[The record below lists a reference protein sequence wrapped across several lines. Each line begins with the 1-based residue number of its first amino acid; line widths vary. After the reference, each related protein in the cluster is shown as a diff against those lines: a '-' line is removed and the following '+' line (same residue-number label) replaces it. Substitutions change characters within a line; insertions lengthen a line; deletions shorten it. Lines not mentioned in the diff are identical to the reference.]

1 MRFNELVKIL
11 ERAGFKQVPGKR
23 KSSCRLYSNGERI
36 VMVHFHGQQEVK
48 PGTAA
53 RILKDA
59 GLK

>member
-11 ERAGFKQVPGKR
+11 EKAGFRLISTG
-23 KSSCRLYSNGERI
+23 KSSCRVYSNGKQT
-36 VMVHFHGQQEVK
+36 VMVHYHGAKEIK
-48 PGTAA
+48 RGTAE

>member
-11 ERAGFKQVPGKR
+11 EKAGFKLVSTG
-23 KSSCRLYSNGERI
+23 KSSCRFYSNGSRI
-36 VMVHFHGQQEVK
+36 VMIHYHGSKEIK
-48 PGTAA
+48 RGTAE